1 MTEHAARSKSKKIHA
16 LLRELSDDED
26 NLVNVEL
33 ESLDVPSDP
42 QRPWLNDYRAYM
54 DFAEQVPDGWT
65 PVQWWGVSRLIR
77 SIWVGLMYFSST
89 TRSAITLRGEAW
101 HVITM
106 RSWHHLYR
114 ASARSHRAASQ
125 SRNCAVVSRATLS
138 RPYNV

>member
-26 NLVNVEL
+26 NLVNVGL
-33 ESLDVPSDP
+33 AVPSDP

-65 PVQWWGVSRLIR
+65 PVQWWGVSHSIR
-77 SIWVGLMYFSST
+77 SIWVGSMYFSSAT
-89 TRSAITLRGEAW
+89 QSAITLRGEAW
-101 HVITM
+101 HAITM
-106 RSWHHLYR
+106 RLWHHLYQ

-125 SRNCAVVSRATLS
+125 SRNCAVVSRATLW